1 MEADEVLLVTTED
14 EPGDC
19 MLIISTGEVKYEAGN
34 GTVLVAM
41 GEVEDEAGNFRVLL
55 VTGEV
60 RLGLA
65 TLDMD

>member
-1 MEADEVLLVTTED
+1 MEAAEVLLVTTKD
-14 EPGDC
+14 ESGNC
-19 MLIISTGEVKYEAGN
+19 LLLIATGEVKDEAGN

-41 GEVEDEAGNFRVLL
+41 GEVEDEAGDFGVL
-55 VTGEV
+55 VATGEV